1 MHVNVFD
8 TKTDEELIL
17 LYNQFLEAEKN
28 GAFPDNTELA
38 KIKREYE
45 KDFGAKTT
53 LMLQIEL
60 THVIADRWFKEHNKR
75 EMKELYIVED
85 VPKYLEDNSSYKYV
99 VKANN
104 YDEAIEMV
112 KNKTG
117 HNIEW
122 DASLADNDEIWQ

>member
-53 LMLQIEL
+53 LMLQIEI
-60 THVIADRWFKEHNKR
+60 TQVIAERWLKEHNKR
-75 EMKELYIVED
+75 EKKELYIVED

-122 DASLADNDEIWQ
+122 DASLADNDDVWQ

>member
-99 VKANN
+99 VKATN
-104 YDEAIEMV
+104 YDEAIEIV
-112 KNKTG
+112 RNKTG
-117 HNIEW
+117 YNFKF
-122 DASLADNDEIWQ
+122 DASLADNDDVWE

>member
-1 MHVNVFD
+1 MHINVFD
-8 TKTDEELIL
+8 TKTDEELAE
-17 LYNQFLEAEKN
+17 LYNQFLAAEKIC
-28 GAFPDNTELA
+28 AFPDGNELG

-45 KDFGAKTT
+45 KDFGANTT

-122 DASLADNDEIWQ
+122 DASLADNDDVWE

>member
-38 KIKREYE
+38 KIKMEYE

-60 THVIADRWFKEHNKR
+60 THVIADRWLKEHNKR

-122 DASLADNDEIWQ
+122 DASLADNDDVWQ

>member
-1 MHVNVFD
+1 MHVNIFD

-104 YDEAIEMV
+104 
-112 KNKTG
+112 
-117 HNIEW
+117 
-122 DASLADNDEIWQ
+122 

>member
-1 MHVNVFD
+1 M
-8 TKTDEELIL
+8 K
-17 LYNQFLEAEKN
+17 
-28 GAFPDNTELA
+28 
-38 KIKREYE
+38 
-45 KDFGAKTT
+45 KDFGVNIT
-53 LMLQIEL
+53 LMLQFEL
-60 THVIADRWFKEHNKR
+60 THTISNRWLKEHNKR

-122 DASLADNDEIWQ
+122 DASLADNDDVWQ